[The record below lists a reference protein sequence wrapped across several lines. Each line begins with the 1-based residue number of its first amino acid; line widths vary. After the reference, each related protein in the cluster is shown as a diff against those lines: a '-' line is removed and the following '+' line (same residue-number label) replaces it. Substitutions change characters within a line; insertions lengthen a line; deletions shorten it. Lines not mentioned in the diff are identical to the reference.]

1 MPQKELLT
9 NFDEVKVKI
18 EWFVTIWCKKKKM
31 IIIYIKSTFSK
42 ELKKIYIIALGAPN
56 DKHLWEANIP
66 TKFYWIMIIK
76 QILS

>member
-1 MPQKELLT
+1 
-9 NFDEVKVKI
+9 
-18 EWFVTIWCKKKKM
+18 M

-66 TKFYWIMIIK
+66 TKFHLIIIIQK
-76 QILS
+76 Y